1 MEVLPHFWVSQTPKS
16 IDFISSKKIKS
27 ILFLSKYK
35 DFYKNTSIE
44 QLRIPLQVTD
54 DNENDNVQI
63 YQHLYDTTHFIY
75 EKMITNK
82 NIFLIGN
89 EEDFSILYL
98 FIVAY
103 LIRYGKLSMQHSL
116 QFLNS
121 KIFIQSFRY
130 HNALFQFYN
139 ENK

>member
-1 MEVLPHFWVSQTPKS
+1 MCNVIDKINIFEISVCSKPVNVKS
-16 IDFISSKKIKS
+16 GFVIISKS
-27 ILFLSKYK
+27 NM
-35 DFYKNTSIE
+35 KN
-44 QLRIPLQVTD
+44 

>member
-35 DFYKNTSIE
+35 EFYKNTSIE

-82 NIFLIGN
+82 NIF
-89 EEDFSILYL
+89 
-98 FIVAY
+98 
-103 LIRYGKLSMQHSL
+103 
-116 QFLNS
+116 
-121 KIFIQSFRY
+121 
-130 HNALFQFYN
+130 
-139 ENK
+139 